1 VGSYASDGVV
11 LEAGERAVLVV
22 LRQSHGAHGSS
33 TDRDRIGKSVAS
45 ASAAS
50 AFSACLVGPW
60 PSTVFSLAPATLWAV
75 PRMIR

>member
-1 VGSYASDGVV
+1 VGSYVSDGVV

-50 AFSACLVGPW
+50 AFSACLVGLW
-60 PSTVFSLAPATLWAV
+60 PSIFSSSSYAVASATNDPL
-75 PRMIR
+75 